1 MREYKSKSR
10 HYLDTLLKQPGINT
24 QMTLEDI
31 REILDDDDKARL
43 LDKQLESPF
52 YNQSGVVFIRLMLDS
67 IDVLLECAP
76 KSIKVFLKLAQHASQ
91 SNMICISKKDLYEYI
106 GMSIPTINSALE
118 ELQEKALITIETRN
132 IASGEANVYCLN
144 PKICGSGK
152 LTSQE
157 IMSTEYE
164 RHISREKKDKFKAI
178 NSKAKSQFAEKF
190 DAGDKK
196 LNQNSPATYTDIIK
210 RGKCKNQDAE
220 KTKKKQPRQKK
231 ASTANADP
239 NILTETAPT
248 SVPQTDCSKLDVKIQ
263 EDNSAE
269 IVGQMKLFDA

>member
-1 MREYKSKSR
+1 MKEYKSKSR
-10 HYLDTLLKQPGINT
+10 HYLDTLLKQPGINK

-31 REILDDDDKARL
+31 WEILEDDDKAKLIDR
-43 LDKQLESPF
+43 QLESPF
-52 YNQSGVVFIRLMLDS
+52 YNQSGVIFIRLMLDC
-67 IDVLLECAP
+67 IDVLLDCTP

-118 ELQEKALITIETRN
+118 ELQERAIIAIETRN
-132 IASGEANVYCLN
+132 IASGEANVYYLN

-164 RHISREKKDKFKAI
+164 RHISREKRNNFKAI
-178 NSKAKSQFAEKF
+178 NNKAKTKFAEKF

-220 KTKKKQPRQKK
+220 KTKKPRQKK
-231 ASTANADP
+231 VSTANADP
-239 NILTETAPT
+239 TPTEPDNGSA
-248 SVPQTDCSKLDVKIQ
+248 PQTDCSKLTVKIQ
-263 EDNSAE
+263 EDNAFTE
-269 IVGQMKLFDA
+269 MPGQMTMFET